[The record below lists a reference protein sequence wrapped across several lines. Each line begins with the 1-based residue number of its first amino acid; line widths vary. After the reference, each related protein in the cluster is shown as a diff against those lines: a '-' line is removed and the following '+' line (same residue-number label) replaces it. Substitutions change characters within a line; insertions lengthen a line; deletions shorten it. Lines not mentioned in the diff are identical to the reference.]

1 VTFPYLIPPYI
12 KAKRDLDAA
21 AKTAGSSTNAAAF
34 SMSEQPPQ
42 QQQHRAA
49 LGWGAT
55 VNLTCL
61 ATRDSHVSKILE
73 QTKRLAGCADYKD
86 RTILNTGANNHIC
99 NNYNCFVS

>member
-1 VTFPYLIPPYI
+1 
-12 KAKRDLDAA
+12 
-21 AKTAGSSTNAAAF
+21 
-34 SMSEQPPQ
+34 MSEQPPQ

>member
-1 VTFPYLIPPYI
+1 ML
-12 KAKRDLDAA
+12 
-21 AKTAGSSTNAAAF
+21 
-34 SMSEQPPQ
+34 EQLLQ

-61 ATRDSHVSKILE
+61 TTRDSYVSKILE
-73 QTKRLAGCADYKD
+73 QTKRLASRADYKD
-86 RTILNTGANNHIC
+86 CTILNTGANNHIC